1 MDTTEKKKSR
11 DFNIYYLNFSKV
23 YEIAMMINNVI
34 LTKIE
39 TDKSSSFEEQ
49 YGFTSS
55 ISAQGTKQ
63 FLDGIKASI
72 SADAKDMLDSCSE
85 VCIDISALVHFLIT
99 NKNNIEPTYINFTS
113 MAEDTVVIAEVAI
126 AESAMELLPLL
137 FSDYKCYFEED
148 GEENSSSEEAHEFK
162 PYPRQKIY
170 KYNNAQD
177 LDIIIRYAE
186 TNDIP
191 IATFSRASGE
201 LRKEFEQFNKSSKL
215 AILDLTSVSYA
226 IEDNKALI
234 YALEQFLS
242 IMPNIRVIAQTSQI
256 DVLLKY
262 FPLFLDGQEPVCKLL
277 PDLSGL
283 GEKEP
288 EEIKLTKVT
297 DLSGG
302 AFDAFINAFN
312 HNLIGHNYFKE
323 RLRYALKNFISL
335 NKAKEQTVLSI
346 FLFGASGIGKTEV
359 ARLIASGLQND
370 CYLAKINF
378 QNYSSQD
385 ALNSLIGSPAGY
397 VGCNHGELSE
407 KIQKSKVGVLLCDE
421 FEKTTRPV
429 FSFFLELLEEGRFT
443 DSMAREYDMDGY
455 VIIFTSNL
463 LSEAEYKKAIPTEL
477 QTRFDLVCEFEEPT
491 MAEKTAFLD
500 LLLEMAKTKYSEQFA
515 EIEMTEDEK
524 KQLYAF
530 DYSSLSA
537 LRDIKRVFNNR
548 LMDYFAEKGVLR

>member
-1 MDTTEKKKSR
+1 
-11 DFNIYYLNFSKV
+11 
-23 YEIAMMINNVI
+23 
-34 LTKIE
+34 
-39 TDKSSSFEEQ
+39 
-49 YGFTSS
+49 
-55 ISAQGTKQ
+55 
-63 FLDGIKASI
+63 
-72 SADAKDMLDSCSE
+72 MLDSCSE
-85 VCIDISALVHFLIT
+85 VCIDISALVHFLLT

-113 MAEDTVVIAEVAI
+113 MAEDTVVIVEAAI

-148 GEENSSSEEAHEFK
+148 GEENSSFEEAHEFK
-162 PYPRQKIY
+162 PYPRKTIY

-242 IMPNIRVIAQTSQI
+242 IMPNIKVIAQTAQI

-262 FPLFLDGQEPVCKLL
+262 FPLFLGGQEPVCKLL
-277 PDLSGL
+277 PNLSGL

-297 DLSGG
+297 DLNGG

-359 ARLIASGLQND
+359 ARLIANGLQND

-463 LSEAEYKKAIPTEL
+463 LSEAEYKKAIPPEL

-491 MAEKTAFLD
+491 LAEKTAFLD
-500 LLLEMAKTKYSEQFA
+500 LLLEMAKTKYYKQFA
-515 EIEMTEDEK
+515 EIEMTENEK

-548 LMDYFAEKGVLR
+548 LMDYFTEKSVLQ

>member
-1 MDTTEKKKSR
+1 MPL
-11 DFNIYYLNFSKV
+11 YL
-23 YEIAMMINNVI
+23 ERQRIC
-34 LTKIE
+34 
-39 TDKSSSFEEQ
+39 
-49 YGFTSS
+49 S
-55 ISAQGTKQ
+55 IPVLK
-63 FLDGIKASI
+63 F
-72 SADAKDMLDSCSE
+72 
-85 VCIDISALVHFLIT
+85 ALVHFLIT

-524 KQLYAF
+524 KKLYAF

-548 LMDYFAEKGVLR
+548 LMDYFTEKGVLR

>member
-1 MDTTEKKKSR
+1 MNHTLFTYRNLEELRKIQEER
-11 DFNIYYLNFSKV
+11 
-23 YEIAMMINNVI
+23 EIFAFIFG
-34 LTKIE
+34 E
-39 TDKSSSFEEQ
+39 T
-49 YGFTSS
+49 
-55 ISAQGTKQ
+55 
-63 FLDGIKASI
+63 
-72 SADAKDMLDSCSE
+72 KDMLDSCSE
-85 VCIDISALVHFLIT
+85 VCIDISALVHFLLT

-113 MAEDTVVIAEVAI
+113 MSEDTVVIAEAAI

-148 GEENSSSEEAHEFK
+148 GEENSSSEETHEFK

-177 LDIIIRYAE
+177 LDTIIRYAE

-201 LRKEFEQFNKSSKL
+201 LRKEFEQFNKASQL

-242 IMPNIRVIAQTSQI
+242 ILPNIKVIAQTSQI

-288 EEIKLTKVT
+288 EEIKLTKIT
-297 DLSGG
+297 NLNGG

-323 RLRYALKNFISL
+323 RLRYALKNFIAL

-359 ARLIASGLQND
+359 ARLIANGLQND

-443 DSMAREYDMDGY
+443 DSMAREYNMDGY

-463 LSEAEYKKAIPTEL
+463 LSEAEYKKAIPPEL

-491 MAEKTAFLD
+491 TAEKKAFLD
-500 LLLEMAKTKYSEQFA
+500 LLLEMAKTKYSKQFA

-524 KQLYAF
+524 KKLYAF

-548 LMDYFAEKGVLR
+548 LMDFFTEKGVLR

>member
-1 MDTTEKKKSR
+1 MDHTLFTYRNLEELR
-11 DFNIYYLNFSKV
+11 
-23 YEIAMMINNVI
+23 
-34 LTKIE
+34 KIQEEREVFAFIFGE
-39 TDKSSSFEEQ
+39 T
-49 YGFTSS
+49 
-55 ISAQGTKQ
+55 
-63 FLDGIKASI
+63 
-72 SADAKDMLDSCSE
+72 KDMLDSCSE

-99 NKNNIEPTYINFTS
+99 NKNNIIEPTYINFTS

-162 PYPRQKIY
+162 PYPRQKIH

-242 IMPNIRVIAQTSQI
+242 TMPNIRVIAQTSQT

-283 GEKEP
+283 EEKEP

-297 DLSGG
+297 DLSGE

-335 NKAKEQTVLSI
+335 NKAKEQTVFSI

-407 KIQKSKVGVLLCDE
+407 KIQKSKVGVL
-421 FEKTTRPV
+421 P
-429 FSFFLELLEEGRFT
+429 
-443 DSMAREYDMDGY
+443 M
-455 VIIFTSNL
+455 
-463 LSEAEYKKAIPTEL
+463 
-477 QTRFDLVCEFEEPT
+477 LV
-491 MAEKTAFLD
+491 
-500 LLLEMAKTKYSEQFA
+500 S
-515 EIEMTEDEK
+515 
-524 KQLYAF
+524 
-530 DYSSLSA
+530 
-537 LRDIKRVFNNR
+537 
-548 LMDYFAEKGVLR
+548 

>member
-1 MDTTEKKKSR
+1 
-11 DFNIYYLNFSKV
+11 
-23 YEIAMMINNVI
+23 
-34 LTKIE
+34 
-39 TDKSSSFEEQ
+39 
-49 YGFTSS
+49 
-55 ISAQGTKQ
+55 
-63 FLDGIKASI
+63 
-72 SADAKDMLDSCSE
+72 
-85 VCIDISALVHFLIT
+85 
-99 NKNNIEPTYINFTS
+99 
-113 MAEDTVVIAEVAI
+113 
-126 AESAMELLPLL
+126 MELLPLL
-137 FSDYKCYFEED
+137 FSDYKFYFEEN
-148 GEENSSSEEAHEFK
+148 GNEKSSSEEAHEFK

-323 RLRYALKNFISL
+323 RLRYALKNFVSL

-407 KIQKSKVGVLLCDE
+407 KIQKSTVGILLCDE

-463 LSEAEYKKAIPTEL
+463 LSEAEYKKAIPPEL

-548 LMDYFAEKGVLR
+548 LMDYFTEKGVLR

>member
-1 MDTTEKKKSR
+1 MDHTLFTYRNLEELR
-11 DFNIYYLNFSKV
+11 
-23 YEIAMMINNVI
+23 
-34 LTKIE
+34 KIQEEREVFAFIFGE
-39 TDKSSSFEEQ
+39 T
-49 YGFTSS
+49 
-55 ISAQGTKQ
+55 
-63 FLDGIKASI
+63 
-72 SADAKDMLDSCSE
+72 KDMLDFCSE
-85 VCIDISALVHFLIT
+85 VCIDISALVYFLLT
-99 NKNNIEPTYINFTS
+99 NKNNIETAYINFTN
-113 MAEDTVVIAEVAI
+113 MTEDTTVIAEASIV
-126 AESAMELLPLL
+126 ESAIELLPLL

-148 GEENSSSEEAHEFK
+148 DEENFGSEETCEFK
-162 PYPRQKIY
+162 SYSRRKIY

-186 TNDIP
+186 ANDIP

-201 LRKEFEQFNKSSKL
+201 LRKEFEQFNNSFKL
-215 AILDLTSVSYA
+215 AILDLTSASYA

-234 YALEQFLS
+234 YALEQFLG
-242 IMPNIRVIAQTSQI
+242 IMPNLSVIAQTAQI

-277 PDLSGL
+277 PDLFSL

-288 EEIKLTKVT
+288 EENKLTKVT

-302 AFDAFINAFN
+302 VFDTFIDIFN
-312 HNLIGHNYFKE
+312 HNLIGHNYFKD
-323 RLRYALKNFISL
+323 RLRYCLKNFIFL
-335 NKAKEQTVLSI
+335 NKAKEQKVLSI

-359 ARLIASGLQND
+359 ARLIASGLQKD

-443 DSMAREYDMDGY
+443 DSMTREYDMDGY

-463 LSEAEYKKAIPTEL
+463 HSEAEYKKTIPPEL

-500 LLLEMAKTKYSEQFA
+500 LLLERAKVKYSKQFA
-515 EIEMTEDEK
+515 EIKMTEDEK
-524 KQLYAF
+524 KQLYDF
-530 DYSSLSA
+530 EYSSLSA

-548 LMDYFAEKGVLR
+548 LMDYFIEKGVL

>member
-1 MDTTEKKKSR
+1 
-11 DFNIYYLNFSKV
+11 
-23 YEIAMMINNVI
+23 
-34 LTKIE
+34 
-39 TDKSSSFEEQ
+39 
-49 YGFTSS
+49 
-55 ISAQGTKQ
+55 
-63 FLDGIKASI
+63 
-72 SADAKDMLDSCSE
+72 
-85 VCIDISALVHFLIT
+85 
-99 NKNNIEPTYINFTS
+99 

-262 FPLFLDGQEPVCKLL
+262 FPLFLDGQEPVCKFL

-323 RLRYALKNFISL
+323 RLRYALKNFVSL

>member
-1 MDTTEKKKSR
+1 MDT
-11 DFNIYYLNFSKV
+11 
-23 YEIAMMINNVI
+23 
-34 LTKIE
+34 
-39 TDKSSSFEEQ
+39 
-49 YGFTSS
+49 
-55 ISAQGTKQ
+55 
-63 FLDGIKASI
+63 
-72 SADAKDMLDSCSE
+72 
-85 VCIDISALVHFLIT
+85 
-99 NKNNIEPTYINFTS
+99 
-113 MAEDTVVIAEVAI
+113 
-126 AESAMELLPLL
+126 
-137 FSDYKCYFEED
+137 
-148 GEENSSSEEAHEFK
+148 
-162 PYPRQKIY
+162 
-170 KYNNAQD
+170 
-177 LDIIIRYAE
+177 IIRYAE

-201 LRKEFEQFNKSSKL
+201 LRKEFEQFNKASQL

-242 IMPNIRVIAQTSQI
+242 ILPNIKVIAQTSQI

-262 FPLFLDGQEPVCKLL
+262 FPLFLDGQESVCKLL

-288 EEIKLTKVT
+288 EEIKLTKIT
-297 DLSGG
+297 NLNGG

-323 RLRYALKNFISL
+323 RLRYALKNFIAL

-359 ARLIASGLQND
+359 ARLIANGLQND

-463 LSEAEYKKAIPTEL
+463 LSEAEYKKAIPPEL

-491 MAEKTAFLD
+491 TAEKKAFLD
-500 LLLEMAKTKYSEQFA
+500 LLLEMAKTKYSKQFA

-524 KQLYAF
+524 KKLYAF

-548 LMDYFAEKGVLR
+548 LMDFFTEKGVLR

>member
-1 MDTTEKKKSR
+1 MT
-11 DFNIYYLNFSKV
+11 
-23 YEIAMMINNVI
+23 
-34 LTKIE
+34 
-39 TDKSSSFEEQ
+39 
-49 YGFTSS
+49 
-55 ISAQGTKQ
+55 
-63 FLDGIKASI
+63 
-72 SADAKDMLDSCSE
+72 
-85 VCIDISALVHFLIT
+85 
-99 NKNNIEPTYINFTS
+99 
-113 MAEDTVVIAEVAI
+113 
-126 AESAMELLPLL
+126 
-137 FSDYKCYFEED
+137 
-148 GEENSSSEEAHEFK
+148 
-162 PYPRQKIY
+162 
-170 KYNNAQD
+170 
-177 LDIIIRYAE
+177 
-186 TNDIP
+186 IP

>member
-1 MDTTEKKKSR
+1 MGHTLFTYR
-11 DFNIYYLNFSKV
+11 DLK
-23 YEIAMMINNVI
+23 E
-34 LTKIE
+34 LRKIQEEREVFAFIFGE
-39 TDKSSSFEEQ
+39 T
-49 YGFTSS
+49 
-55 ISAQGTKQ
+55 
-63 FLDGIKASI
+63 
-72 SADAKDMLDSCSE
+72 KDMLDSCSE
-85 VCIDISALVHFLIT
+85 VCVDISALVHFLLS
-99 NKNNIEPTYINFTS
+99 NKNNIETTYINFTS
-113 MAEDTVVIAEVAI
+113 IAEDTVVITEAAI

-137 FSDYKCYFEED
+137 FSDYECYFGANDEEHSTP
-148 GEENSSSEEAHEFK
+148 EETHEFK

-177 LDIIIRYAE
+177 LDRIIRYAE

-191 IATFSRASGE
+191 IATFSRANGE
-201 LRKEFEQFNKSSKL
+201 LRKEFEKFNNSSKL
-215 AILDLTSVSYA
+215 ALLDLTSVSYA

-242 IMPNIRVIAQTSQI
+242 IMPNIRVIAQTAQI

-288 EEIKLTKVT
+288 EESELAKVT
-297 DLSGG
+297 DLSGESFETFID
-302 AFDAFINAFN
+302 AFD
-312 HNLIGHNYFKE
+312 HNLIGHRYFKD
-323 RLRYALKNFISL
+323 RLRYSLKNFISL
-335 NKAKEQTVLSI
+335 NKAKEQKVLSI

-359 ARLIASGLQND
+359 ARLIANGLQND

-463 LSEAEYKKAIPTEL
+463 LSEAEYKKVIPPEL

-491 MAEKTAFLD
+491 TAEKTAFLD

-515 EIEMTEDEK
+515 KIEITEDDK
-524 KQLYAF
+524 KRLYAF

-548 LMDYFAEKGVLR
+548 LMDYFVEKGVL

>member
-1 MDTTEKKKSR
+1 M
-11 DFNIYYLNFSKV
+11 
-23 YEIAMMINNVI
+23 
-34 LTKIE
+34 
-39 TDKSSSFEEQ
+39 
-49 YGFTSS
+49 
-55 ISAQGTKQ
+55 
-63 FLDGIKASI
+63 
-72 SADAKDMLDSCSE
+72 
-85 VCIDISALVHFLIT
+85 IT

-191 IATFSRASGE
+191 IATFSRASSE

-491 MAEKTAFLD
+491 MAEKTAFLE

>member
-1 MDTTEKKKSR
+1 
-11 DFNIYYLNFSKV
+11 
-23 YEIAMMINNVI
+23 
-34 LTKIE
+34 
-39 TDKSSSFEEQ
+39 
-49 YGFTSS
+49 
-55 ISAQGTKQ
+55 
-63 FLDGIKASI
+63 
-72 SADAKDMLDSCSE
+72 
-85 VCIDISALVHFLIT
+85 
-99 NKNNIEPTYINFTS
+99 

-177 LDIIIRYAE
+177 LDIIIRYAK